1 MVIVLFQTAA
11 VRSKFSLDDN
21 TISSRSKQ
29 TGRIEAAYMAGLD
42 AVDRIEVRAASN
54 KTSGKFTHE
63 GARDDVLNH
72 ALNNLIPDLHKA
84 QLTIKRQRQMLRSAN
99 PNSRSKGRTSR
110 TSLPHSGEWRYEHFS
125 VR

>member
-1 MVIVLFQTAA
+1 
-11 VRSKFSLDDN
+11 
-21 TISSRSKQ
+21 
-29 TGRIEAAYMAGLD
+29 MAGLD

-84 QLTIKRQRQMLRSAN
+84 QLTIKKATADVAERKSKLKIEGPDKSDVAAAFRRMEIRTFLREMKDAEQ
-99 PNSRSKGRTSR
+99 PEFFAK
-110 TSLPHSGEWRYEHFS
+110 H
-125 VR
+125 